1 MREKIKDIDRLMHI
15 LEAIGYI
22 QQFMQGKTM
31 DHLREDKLLFFG
43 VVKNI
48 EIIGEAA
55 NMLTNEFRSER
66 TEVSWQ
72 EIIDMRHVL
81 VHGYYT
87 VSSQFIWDTYCND
100 LPTLR
105 QQVQQ
110 YLDELSSAEV

>member
-1 MREKIKDIDRLMHI
+1 M
-15 LEAIGYI
+15 EAIDYI
-22 QQFMQGKTM
+22 QQFMQGKTL

-55 NMLTNEFRSER
+55 NMLTKDFRSEH

-72 EIIDMRHVL
+72 DIIDMRHVL

-87 VSSQFIWDTYCND
+87 VSELFIWDTYVND
-100 LPTLR
+100 LPVLH
-105 QQVQQ
+105 QQIQQ
-110 YLDELSSAEV
+110 YIEELKD